1 MDKWL
6 KTGSLTTKDPEAGP
20 STSEAATVSVP
31 ERTKHKLKRRKY
43 SSEYLALGFTCT
55 GTENE
60 PLPLCVV
67 CSEVLANEA
76 LKTTKLRRH
85 LETKHSEYAS
95 KPVEF
100 FENKLKEYQS
110 RKKTLELA
118 CSGTDHAKA
127 VEASYRVAQLIA
139 KAGKPHTIGESL
151 ILPAAKE
158 MVSVMLGEKPCKQLN
173 LISLSD
179 NTVERRINEMA
190 HDVTQQLIKRVRE
203 SRFYAIQ
210 LDESTDIAN
219 LSNLL
224 AFVRYEHNREI
235 FEDILFCKPLP
246 TKTTAEAIFDVLNA
260 LIVSNGIEWSKC
272 VGVSTDGARA
282 MMGQRSG
289 VIASVKAVAPLAT
302 SVHCSLHRE
311 ALAAKRMSR
320 DLKIVLDEAVKIVNF
335 IKSRPLQSRLFRVLC
350 EEMASSHVQLLLHT
364 EVRWLSHGKVLAR
377 LFELRDE
384 VRIFLLDSNFE
395 LSDRFTDFEW
405 LAKLSY
411 LSDIFTHLNGLNL
424 SLQGKSVTA
433 FHVQNKIE
441 ATIKKLDMWTK
452 RVEQS
457 NYESFDNLSDFL
469 TKENASLPNAVSRP
483 IVEHLQSL
491 KMQLRDYFPAL
502 DVHFSWI
509 ENPFVDIC
517 QGAFASLS
525 ASEEDR
531 LIDLS
536 CDSALK
542 FIFSQKSLV
551 NFWLHARSEYPDL
564 SDKAV
569 RFLMPFPTTYL
580 CETGFSMLV
589 VLKTKYRNRL
599 NVEPDLRLQLSAL
612 QPDIHHLV
620 AGKQH
625 QPSH

>member
-1 MDKWL
+1 SVLWKHCILKLLSCVHIMDKWL
-6 KTGSLTTKDPEAGP
+6 KTGSLTTNDPEAGP
-20 STSEAATVSVP
+20 STSEAAT
-31 ERTKHKLKRRKY
+31 ERTEKSKHKSKRRRY
-43 SSEYLALGFTCT
+43 SSEYPAPGFTCT

-67 CSEVLANEA
+67 CLEVLANEA
-76 LKTTKLRRH
+76 LKPTVGIWRLNTASVHLNLWNFLR
-85 LETKHSEYAS
+85 
-95 KPVEF
+95 
-100 FENKLKEYQS
+100 KLKEYQS

-118 CSGTDHAKA
+118 CSGTDKAKA

-139 KAGKPHTIGESL
+139 KAGKPHTIAESL
-151 ILPAAKE
+151 IIPAGKG

-190 HDVTQQLIKRVRE
+190 HDVTQQLIKGVRE
-203 SRFYAIQ
+203 SRLYAIQ

-224 AFVRYEHNREI
+224 AF
-235 FEDILFCKPLP
+235 PLP
-246 TKTTAEAIFDVLNA
+246 TKTTAEANFDVLNA
-260 LIVSNGIEWSKC
+260 FIVSNGIEWSKC
-272 VGVSTDGARA
+272 VGVSTDGATA
-282 MMGQRSG
+282 MMGQRNG
-289 VIASVKAVAPLAT
+289 VIARMKAVVLLAT
-302 SVHCSLHRE
+302 SVPCSLHRE
-311 ALAAKRMSR
+311 ALAAKRVSR
-320 DLKIVLDEAVKIVNF
+320 DLKIVLDEAVKIANF
-335 IKSRPLQSRLFRVLC
+335 IKARPLQSRLFRVLC
-350 EEMASSHVQLLLHT
+350 EEMGSSHVQLLLHT
-364 EVRWLSHGKVLAR
+364 EVRWLSRGKVLAR

-457 NYESFDNLSDFL
+457 NYESFDDLSDFL
-469 TKENASLPNAVSRP
+469 TKENASLPNVVSRP

-502 DVHFSWI
+502 DAHFTI
-509 ENPFVDIC
+509 
-517 QGAFASLS
+517 ASLS
-525 ASEEDR
+525 ASDQDS

-542 FIFSQKSLV
+542 LIFSQKSLV
-551 NFWLHARSEYPDL
+551 NFWLHVRSEYPDL

-599 NVEPDLRLQLSAL
+599 NVEPDIRLQLSAL

>member
-1 MDKWL
+1 M
-6 KTGSLTTKDPEAGP
+6 
-20 STSEAATVSVP
+20 
-31 ERTKHKLKRRKY
+31 TKHKSKRRRY
-43 SSEYLALGFTCT
+43 SSEYPAPGFTCT

-67 CSEVLANEA
+67 CLEVLANEA
-76 LKTTKLRRH
+76 LKPTVGIWRLNTASVHLNLWNFLR
-85 LETKHSEYAS
+85 
-95 KPVEF
+95 
-100 FENKLKEYQS
+100 KLKEYQS

-118 CSGTDHAKA
+118 CSGTDKAKA

-139 KAGKPHTIGESL
+139 KAGKPHTIAESL
-151 ILPAAKE
+151 IIPAGKG

-190 HDVTQQLIKRVRE
+190 HDVTQQLIKGVRE
-203 SRFYAIQ
+203 SRLYAIQ

-224 AFVRYEHNREI
+224 AF
-235 FEDILFCKPLP
+235 PLP
-246 TKTTAEAIFDVLNA
+246 TKTTAEANFDVLNA
-260 LIVSNGIEWSKC
+260 FIVSNGIEWSKC
-272 VGVSTDGARA
+272 VGVSTDGATA
-282 MMGQRSG
+282 MMGQRNG
-289 VIASVKAVAPLAT
+289 VIARMKAVVLLAT
-302 SVHCSLHRE
+302 SVPCSLHRE
-311 ALAAKRMSR
+311 ALAAKRVSR
-320 DLKIVLDEAVKIVNF
+320 DLKIVLDEAVKIANF
-335 IKSRPLQSRLFRVLC
+335 IKARPLQSRLFRVLC
-350 EEMASSHVQLLLHT
+350 EEMGSSHVQLLLHT
-364 EVRWLSHGKVLAR
+364 EVRWLSRGKVLAR

-457 NYESFDNLSDFL
+457 NYESFDDLSDFL
-469 TKENASLPNAVSRP
+469 TKENASLPNVVSRP

-502 DVHFSWI
+502 DAHFSWI
-509 ENPFVDIC
+509 ENPFD
-517 QGAFASLS
+517 S
-525 ASEEDR
+525 

-542 FIFSQKSLV
+542 LIFSQKSLV
-551 NFWLHARSEYPDL
+551 NFWLHVRSEYPDL

-599 NVEPDLRLQLSAL
+599 NVEPDIRLQLSPFDL
-612 QPDIHHLV
+612 LLKSKNLTFV
-620 AGKQH
+620 
-625 QPSH
+625 